1 MKQKFDVITST
12 CVPLPLENIDTDQI
26 IPARFLKATTR
37 EERFFGD
44 NLFRDWRYNPDGTVV
59 KDFVLNDPKYKG
71 CILVAGKNFGSGSS
85 REHAAW
91 AIAGYGF
98 RVVISSFFADI
109 HKNNELNNFVLP
121 VQVSEDFL
129 SELFSTIQNNP
140 DAEVEVDLPNQTV
153 TNKTTGRSEHFDING
168 YKKHCLMNGL
178 DDIDFLVANKDKIE
192 TWECNA
198 TLRPSGWR
206 TAEKINTY
214 KRILPFVEIMDS
226 TLRDGEQT
234 NGVSFL
240 PHEKLVMA
248 RKLLSD
254 VNVDRIEVASARVS
268 EGEREAVTKICAYAQ
283 KNGLLDRVEVLGFV
297 DGGKSIDWIAECGGR
312 VVNLLAKGSLKH
324 CTHQLHKT
332 PDEHISDIKKELE
345 YAASKGISV
354 NLYLED
360 WSNGMKDSPEY
371 VYQLM
376 DALTLNVQSSM
387 FNVQRF
393 MLPDTLGVMNPLQVI
408 EYFRKMIKRYPDV
421 HFDFHA
427 HNDYDLAVSN
437 SLAAVLSGARG
448 LHVTVNGL
456 GERCGNAPLASVQ
469 AILKD
474 QFQAKTSIV
483 ENQLND
489 LSRMV
494 ESFSGITVAPN
505 QPIVGE
511 NVFTQVAG
519 VHADGDTKDQLYFN
533 ELIPERFGRKRE
545 YALGKQSGRANI
557 VKNLEELG
565 LELTPEQTRRVTER
579 ITELGDK
586 KEIVTQDDLPYI
598 VSDVLK
604 HGGSEEKVKLISYI
618 VTTAYGLRPGANIKV
633 EINGQEYEGSAV
645 GDGQY
650 DAFVKALRHIYKKY
664 LDRTFPTLA
673 NYQVS
678 IPPGGRT
685 DALVQT
691 VISWH
696 YKDGLLRTR
705 GLDADQTEAAIKATF
720 KMLNI
725 IESDLSK

>member
-1 MKQKFDVITST
+1 M
-12 CVPLPLENIDTDQI
+12 
-26 IPARFLKATTR
+26 
-37 EERFFGD
+37 
-44 NLFRDWRYNPDGTVV
+44 GTAQQV
-59 KDFVLNDPKYKG
+59 
-71 CILVAGKNFGSGSS
+71 
-85 REHAAW
+85 
-91 AIAGYGF
+91 
-98 RVVISSFFADI
+98 
-109 HKNNELNNFVLP
+109 NN
-121 VQVSEDFL
+121 
-129 SELFSTIQNNP
+129 
-140 DAEVEVDLPNQTV
+140 
-153 TNKTTGRSEHFDING
+153 
-168 YKKHCLMNGL
+168 
-178 DDIDFLVANKDKIE
+178 
-192 TWECNA
+192 
-198 TLRPSGWR
+198 
-206 TAEKINTY
+206 Y
-214 KRILPFVEIMDS
+214 KRLAPLVEIMDS
-226 TLRDGEQT
+226 TPRDGEQT

-254 VNVDRIEVASARVS
+254 VNVDRIEIASARVS

-297 DGGKSIDWIAECGGR
+297 DGGKSIDWIAECGGK

-332 PDEHISDIKKELE
+332 PEEHISDIKREME

-376 DALTLNVQSSM
+376 DALTSHSSPLTSIK
-387 FNVQRF
+387 RF
-393 MLPDTLGVMNPLQVI
+393 MLPDTLGVMNPLQVV
-408 EYFRKMIKRYPDV
+408 EYFRKMIKRYPEV

-437 SLAAVLSGARG
+437 SLAAVLSGAKG

-474 QFQAKTSIV
+474 QFHAKTHIN

-489 LSRMV
+489 ISRMV

-511 NVFTQVAG
+511 HVFTQVAG
-519 VHADGDTKDQLYFN
+519 VHADGDTKDKLYYN

-545 YALGKQSGRANI
+545 YALGKNSGKANI
-557 VKNLEELG
+557 AKNLEELG

-586 KEIVTQDDLPYI
+586 KEIVTLDDLPYI
-598 VSDVLK
+598 VTDVLK
-604 HGGSEEKVKLISYI
+604 HDGSEDKVKLISY
-618 VTTAYGLRPGANIKV
+618 VVSTAYGLRPGANVKV
-633 EINGQEYEGSAV
+633 EINGQQYEGSAV
-645 GDGQY
+645 GDGQF
-650 DAFVKALRHIYKKY
+650 DAFVKTLRYIYKKY
-664 LDRTFPTLA
+664 LDRTFPFLA
-673 NYQVS
+673 NYQVT

-725 IESDLSK
+725 IENDITKQ

>member
-1 MKQKFDVITST
+1 MGEK
-12 CVPLPLENIDTDQI
+12 
-26 IPARFLKATTR
+26 
-37 EERFFGD
+37 
-44 NLFRDWRYNPDGTVV
+44 
-59 KDFVLNDPKYKG
+59 
-71 CILVAGKNFGSGSS
+71 
-85 REHAAW
+85 
-91 AIAGYGF
+91 
-98 RVVISSFFADI
+98 
-109 HKNNELNNFVLP
+109 
-121 VQVSEDFL
+121 
-129 SELFSTIQNNP
+129 
-140 DAEVEVDLPNQTV
+140 
-153 TNKTTGRSEHFDING
+153 
-168 YKKHCLMNGL
+168 
-178 DDIDFLVANKDKIE
+178 
-192 TWECNA
+192 
-198 TLRPSGWR
+198 
-206 TAEKINTY
+206 KINTY
-214 KRILPFVEIMDS
+214 QRILPFVEIMDA

-254 VNVDRIEVASARVS
+254 VNVDRIEIASARVS

-283 KNGLLDRVEVLGFV
+283 KNGLQDRVEVLGFV
-297 DGGKSIDWIAECGGR
+297 DGGKSIDWIAECGGK

-332 PDEHISDIKKELE
+332 PEEHINDILHEVE

-360 WSNGMKDSPEY
+360 WSNGMKDSPDY

-376 DALTLNVQSSM
+376 DTLTSHHSPLTSIR
-387 FNVQRF
+387 RF

-456 GERCGNAPLASVQ
+456 GERCGNAPMASVQ

-474 QFQAKTSIV
+474 QFHAKTNIV
-483 ENQLND
+483 ESQLND

-519 VHADGDTKDQLYFN
+519 VHADGDSKDQLYYN
-533 ELIPERFGRKRE
+533 ELMPERFGRKRE
-545 YALGKQSGRANI
+545 YALGKNSGKANI
-557 VKNLEELG
+557 SKNLEELG

-586 KEIVTQDDLPYI
+586 KEIVTQEDLPFI

-604 HGGSEEKVKLISYI
+604 HDSSDDKVKLISY
-618 VTTAYGLRPGANIKV
+618 VVSTAYGLRPGANVKV
-633 EINGQEYEGSAV
+633 EINGQQYEAAGT

-650 DAFVKALRHIYKKY
+650 DAFVKALRYIYKKY
-664 LDRTFPTLA
+664 LNRTFPILA
-673 NYQVS
+673 NYAVT

-691 VISWH
+691 VITWN
-696 YKDGLLRTR
+696 DNGTMIRTR

-725 IESDLSK
+725 IENEISK